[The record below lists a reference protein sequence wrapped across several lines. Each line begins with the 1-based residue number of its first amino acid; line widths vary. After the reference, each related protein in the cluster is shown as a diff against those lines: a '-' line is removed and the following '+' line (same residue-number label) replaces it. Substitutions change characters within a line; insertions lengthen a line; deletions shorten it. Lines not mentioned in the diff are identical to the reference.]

1 MKKLFLLLFVLHFVS
16 YGQKADGLEI
26 CFEVQKSLKGFA
38 ADKEADDAL
47 DEILAVIG
55 AAKNF
60 YLIPCDKINNA
71 LALTYKGERFIL
83 YDKDFI
89 DRINKATNNWS
100 GKFILAHEVGHH
112 INGHTRDFLIAS
124 VLDDQ
129 TKEKQ
134 REEELEA
141 DEFAGFIV
149 AKLGAKY
156 NQIKELINTIAPE
169 KDDKYSTHPN
179 RSKRLEAIKKGFD
192 KVKFEPIVSKSNI
205 SLSSEKL
212 DKKGRRSN
220 WEYYESYPHSKRKK
234 TSSNDPFYWKENE
247 GKWPLVKRWS
257 QSTGKTIATT
267 PTKELEIS
275 VTQMKLKYN
284 DVGSQPQIRSEI
296 RQECMPYKNI
306 IVTISGLIDTPKFLI
321 PNRYIDGSYIKSTN
335 YYTGEEIIRHTEAE
349 KLKLK
354 SMSKDYPVYQG
365 MYGRIQYIIDDI
377 AYGSF
382 VISFNHWELDK
393 DNIPGPAYSGE
404 TDFIWYTLD
413 ECNSLLNFVDALKK
427 GQKLYLKLTNDVRT
441 WNSDWYFDGSF
452 NTPTYEF
459 DLSGSSKALQL
470 D

>member
-1 MKKLFLLLFVLHFVS
+1 MKKLFLLFFVLHFVS

-60 YLIPCDKINNA
+60 YLITCDEINNA

-89 DRINKATNNWS
+89 DRINKATNDWS

-192 KVKFEPIVSKSNI
+192 KGQGKAKSTISNNYIESLKTSNGYRYKTGGQSSWTFFE
-205 SLSSEKL
+205 
-212 DKKGRRSN
+212 D
-220 WEYYESYPHSKRKK
+220 YPHSRYKK
-234 TSSNDPFYWKENE
+234 EYADRPIDWKEIE
-247 GKWPLVKRWS
+247 KRFPEVSRWS
-257 QSTGKTIATT
+257 SSVGKSIATN
-267 PTKELEIS
+267 PVREI
-275 VTQMKLKYN
+275 
-284 DVGSQPQIRSEI
+284 EI
-296 RQECMPYKNI
+296 
-306 IVTISGLIDTPKFLI
+306 TIMQ
-321 PNRYIDGSYIKSTN
+321 
-335 YYTGEEIIRHTEAE
+335 E
-349 KLKLK
+349 KLKFNDDEYSTRSSILK
-354 SMSKDYPVYQG
+354 THLPFKWITISFDGNMGYPKYIRPSNTRLTIPSEKMTSFKNITSDIPRYSLIQGKVVYLIDDDVYGEFLINFPDWSIDYRETIRTKKVWEENYTTIPNSKYNKLLPVKSAEIDWYRGNLLSVSKDDC
-365 MYGRIQYIIDDI
+365 IKIKE
-377 AYGSF
+377 F
-382 VISFNHWELDK
+382 
-393 DNIPGPAYSGE
+393 
-404 TDFIWYTLD
+404 
-413 ECNSLLNFVDALKK
+413 LNALKYS
-427 GQKLYLKLTNDVRT
+427 QR
-441 WNSDWYFDGSF
+441 S
-452 NTPTYEF
+452 
-459 DLSGSSKALQL
+459 
-470 D
+470 

>member
-47 DEILAVIG
+47 EEILAVIG

-60 YLIPCDKINNA
+60 YLIPCDEINNA

-89 DRINKATNNWS
+89 ERINKVTNDWS

-124 VLDDQ
+124 VLDGQ

-156 NQIKELINTIAPE
+156 NQIKELMNTISSE

-192 KVKFEPIVSKSNI
+192 KVKILNPKQEQVVVKIPKQTTSTTHSDWKTLTEYPSERIKESNNPFKVEKKYN
-205 SLSSEKL
+205 SSIEVI
-212 DKKGRRSN
+212 
-220 WEYYESYPHSKRKK
+220 K
-234 TSSNDPFYWKENE
+234 TSMVEGELIEDNTKNWPSWVSELGRMIKNE
-247 GKWPLVKRWS
+247 ISDFGKPYIEIVQYKYKLS
-257 QSTGKTIATT
+257 QNIYSDVYIQLPELEYLFQYEKTIDYSF
-267 PTKELEIS
+267 EI
-275 VTQMKLKYN
+275 
-284 DVGSQPQIRSEI
+284 
-296 RQECMPYKNI
+296 
-306 IVTISGLIDTPKFLI
+306 
-321 PNRYIDGSYIKSTN
+321 YIDDYKFYSHTDRLWGLDRSYLN
-335 YYTGEEIIRHTEAE
+335 GEIEYSSYSWDKHREDQSQTKVLVA
-349 KLKLK
+349 
-354 SMSKDYPVYQG
+354 MKD
-365 MYGRIQYIIDDI
+365 ID
-377 AYGSF
+377 SF
-382 VISFNHWELDK
+382 ISH
-393 DNIPGPAYSGE
+393 
-404 TDFIWYTLD
+404 
-413 ECNSLLNFVDALKK
+413 LKK
-427 GQKLYLKLTNDVRT
+427 GKKMFLKINIERELPLGSGGWNDSKLKHYKLHPFYNYC
-441 WNSDWYFDGSF
+441 SSECF
-452 NTPTYEF
+452 NTYEF
-459 DLSGSSKALQL
+459 SLSGSSKALSF
-470 D
+470 